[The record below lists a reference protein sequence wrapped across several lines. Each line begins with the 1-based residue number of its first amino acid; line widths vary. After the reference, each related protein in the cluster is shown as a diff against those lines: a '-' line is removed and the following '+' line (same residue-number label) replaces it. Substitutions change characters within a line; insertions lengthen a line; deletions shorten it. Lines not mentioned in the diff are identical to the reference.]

1 MIYMLVW
8 GKNVFNEIDLKK
20 VRKVFLDR
28 NVSKE
33 YLPLLQSNNIRYD
46 LVDKKVLDDMANK
59 NHQGIVVD
67 IYEYEYRDIED
78 CYEDDF
84 IVILDHLEDPH
95 NFGAIIRTCECAGI
109 KHIIIPKDRSV
120 RVNETVIKVS
130 SGAISYVDIIM
141 VSNLTNAI
149 NKLKDKGFFV
159 YGADMDGTDYN
170 NGDFT
175 GKKVLVIGNEGKGI
189 SPIVSSACDEIV
201 SIPMEGNINSLNAS
215 VSAGILIYGMKRN
228 DK

>member
-1 MIYMLVW
+1 MLVW

-20 VRKVFLDR
+20 VRKVFLDK

-33 YLPLLQSNNIRYD
+33 YIPLLQSNNIRYD

-67 IYEYEYRDIED
+67 IYEYEYKDIED

-215 VSAGILIYGMKRN
+215 VSAGILIYGMNRN

>member
-1 MIYMLVW
+1 MLVW

-20 VRKVFLDR
+20 VRKVYLDK
-28 NVSKE
+28 NLAKD
-33 YLPLLQSNNIRYD
+33 YIPLLQSNKIRYD
-46 LVDKKVLDDMANK
+46 LVDKKALDDMAGR

-67 IYEYEYRDIED
+67 VHEYEYKELDECLND
-78 CYEDDF
+78 NF
-84 IVILDHLEDPH
+84 VVILDHIEDPH

-149 NKLKDKGFFV
+149 NKLKDNNFFV
-159 YGADMDGTDYN
+159 YGADMDGTDYTKGN
-170 NGDFT
+170 FS

-189 SPIVSSACDEIV
+189 SQIVSSACDEIV

-228 DK
+228 DE

>member
-1 MIYMLVW
+1 MLVW
-8 GKNVFNEIDLKK
+8 GKNVFNEIDLSK
-20 VRKVFLDR
+20 VRKVYIDK
-28 NVSKE
+28 NNSKDYIS
-33 YLPLLQSNNIRYD
+33 YLQNNKIRYD
-46 LVDKKVLDDMANK
+46 LVDKKVLDDLANK

-67 IYEYEYRDIED
+67 IYDYEYKNLEE
-78 CYEDDF
+78 CFNDDF
-84 IVILDHLEDPH
+84 VVILDHLEDPH

-149 NKLKDKGFFV
+149 NKLKKENFFV
-159 YGADMDGTDYN
+159 YGADMDGINYLDEDYA
-170 NGDFT
+170 D
-175 GKKVLVIGNEGKGI
+175 KKVLVIGNEGKGI
-189 SPIVSSACDEIV
+189 SQIVSENCDEII
-201 SIPMEGNINSLNAS
+201 SIPMSGNINSLNAS

-228 DK
+228 

>member
-1 MIYMLVW
+1 MLVW
-8 GKNVFNEIDLKK
+8 GKNVFNEIDFKK
-20 VRKVFLDR
+20 VRKVYLDK

-33 YLPLLQSNNIRYD
+33 YIPILQNNNIRYD
-46 LVDKKVLDDMANK
+46 LVDKKALDDMANK

-67 IYEYEYRDIED
+67 IHEYEYKELNECFD
-78 CYEDDF
+78 DDF
-84 IVILDHLEDPH
+84 IVVLDHLEDPH

-141 VSNLTNAI
+141 VPNLTNAI
-149 NKLKDKGFFV
+149 NKLKNNGFFV
-159 YGADMDGTDYN
+159 YGADMDGINYN
-170 NGDFT
+170 DGDFS

-189 SPIVSSACDEIV
+189 SPIVSSACDEII

-215 VSAGILIYGMKRN
+215 VSAGILIYGMKKN

>member
-1 MIYMLVW
+1 MLVW
-8 GKNVFNEIDLKK
+8 GKNVFNEIDFKK
-20 VRKVFLDR
+20 VRKVYLDK

-33 YLPLLQSNNIRYD
+33 YIPILQNNNIRYD

-67 IYEYEYRDIED
+67 IHEYEYKELNECFD
-78 CYEDDF
+78 DDF
-84 IVILDHLEDPH
+84 IVVLDHLEDPH

-141 VSNLTNAI
+141 VPNLTNAI
-149 NKLKDKGFFV
+149 NKLKNNGFFV
-159 YGADMDGTDYN
+159 YGADMDGINYN
-170 NGDFT
+170 NGDFS

-189 SPIVSSACDEIV
+189 SPIVSSACDEII

-215 VSAGILIYGMKRN
+215 VSAGILIYGMKKN

>member
-1 MIYMLVW
+1 MLVW
-8 GKNVFNEIDLKK
+8 GRNVFNEIDIKK
-20 VRKVFLDR
+20 IRKVYLDKNNSSEYITFL
-28 NVSKE
+28 
-33 YLPLLQSNNIRYD
+33 QNNKIRYD

-67 IYEYEYRDIED
+67 IYDYEYKDINE
-78 CYEDDF
+78 CLNDDF
-84 IVILDHLEDPH
+84 VVMLDHLEDPH

-149 NKLKDKGFFV
+149 NKLKDNNFFV
-159 YGADMDGTDYN
+159 YGADMDGVDYTTY
-170 NGDFT
+170 DFS
-175 GKKVLVIGNEGKGI
+175 GKKVLIIGNEGKGI
-189 SPIVSSACDEIV
+189 SPIVSENCDEII
-201 SIPMEGNINSLNAS
+201 SIPMKGNINSLNAS
-215 VSAGILIYGMKRN
+215 VSAGILIYGMN